1 MPSSLWGC
9 TICCRPYLVSK
20 SGTQWE
26 YEALA
31 QRLNSRPLALVVALK
46 RLRQRFRELVGEEL
60 VDTVTSA
67 EELATE
73 QSALHSVLAQMR

>member
-1 MPSSLWGC
+1 MYDALQ
-9 TICCRPYLVSK
+9 PYLDSDP
-20 SGTQWE
+20 GPGE

-31 QRLNSRPLALVVALK
+31 QHLKSRPLALVVALK

-60 VDTVTSA
+60 ADTVTSA

-73 QSALHSVLAQMR
+73 QSALHSVLVQMR